1 MPGHSPGGAHGLG
14 HKAERGSTPLAG
26 GTKGPQR
33 VCPESKANLEHLP
46 CRLALQP
53 AGQRLCLGQPCSV
66 IGPQAWNRE
75 WWEEAGQRGREAGG
89 GGVGRKFHS
98 LAHSYQIRERGTRT
112 TSPLQALL
120 CPCFCF
126 GSFPSGLG
134 MALLVGRAGAGAQVP
149 GQLGPRPAPSR
160 AWQAP
165 SAVTRH
171 ALLLVREAS
180 PSCFQS
186 FITVLFVV
194 QQIKFFWR
202 LEGGGGGAEGERGG
216 RRGRERKYKQLP
228 LGPKD

>member
-1 MPGHSPGGAHGLG
+1 MVGGGRRRQDEEG
-14 HKAERGSTPLAG
+14 GRLAG
-26 GTKGPQR
+26 EG
-33 VCPESKANLEHLP
+33 
-46 CRLALQP
+46 
-53 AGQRLCLGQPCSV
+53 
-66 IGPQAWNRE
+66 W
-75 WWEEAGQRGREAGG
+75 
-89 GGVGRKFHS
+89 GRKFHS
-98 LAHSYQIRERGTRT
+98 LAHSHQIRERGTRT
-112 TSPLQALL
+112 TSPFQALL

-134 MALLVGRAGAGAQVP
+134 MAGLVGWVGAGAQVP

-202 LEGGGGGAEGERGG
+202 LEGGGGGVEGEREEGEE
-216 RRGRERKYKQLP
+216 RGRENTNNFHWGQKIK
-228 LGPKD
+228 